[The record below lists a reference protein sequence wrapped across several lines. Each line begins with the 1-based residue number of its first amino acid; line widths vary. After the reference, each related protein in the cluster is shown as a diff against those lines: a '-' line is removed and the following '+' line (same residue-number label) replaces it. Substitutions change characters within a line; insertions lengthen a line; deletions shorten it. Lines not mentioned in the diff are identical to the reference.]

1 MDWYIKMLDWFG
13 VIYLS
18 DLFVFLYFSKTN
30 VFFSATLSYS
40 SPLSWLAFY
49 LISSECIKPYRKNYG
64 ETFEHSIPENGSVL
78 EFSPRGAPPEA
89 RPIVLWNRTNPE
101 TLNAGRGR
109 LLRGGKVWVAERVTQ
124 ADQGNY
130 TIKDDDG
137 NVLSRSTLSVR
148 GERKPNMIC
157 FCCFPCFFFVC
168 GNNHVLSL
176 FFHPNPNILPSIHLS
191 SILLL
196 LCIPF
201 QGTPS
206 TLHVSPRSL

>member
-1 MDWYIKMLDWFG
+1 MWYTYQ
-13 VIYLS
+13 VYLYS
-18 DLFVFLYFSKTN
+18 FILVKQMC
-30 VFFSATLSYS
+30 FSATLSYS
-40 SPLSWLAFY
+40 SALSWLAFY
-49 LISSECIKPYRKNYG
+49 LMSSECIKPYRRNYG
-64 ETFEHSIPENGSVL
+64 ETFEHSIPENGFVL

-137 NVLSRSTLSVR
+137 NMLSRSTLSVR

-157 FCCFPCFFFVC
+157 FCCFFVC
-168 GNNHVLSL
+168 DNNHALSL
-176 FFHPNPNILPSIHLS
+176 FFHPNPNILPSIYLS

-196 LCIPF
+196 LCISF